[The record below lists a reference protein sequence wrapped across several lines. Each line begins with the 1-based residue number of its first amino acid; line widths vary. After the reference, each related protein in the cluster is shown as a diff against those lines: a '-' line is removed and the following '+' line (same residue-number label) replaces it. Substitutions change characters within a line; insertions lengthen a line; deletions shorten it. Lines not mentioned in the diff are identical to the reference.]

1 LKKISLK
8 KMIKHFGVMQGR
20 LLPKFKNRYQ
30 AHPLGYWKEE
40 FTIAKEIGLSYIE
53 FILDYNDYQ
62 ENPLMSDLGIKEIAD
77 IINNTGI
84 GVRSICADI
93 FMEAPLHSENNSIS
107 NTSKEILLKLI
118 KNSARLGITDI
129 VIPCVD
135 QSTLYGE
142 NDQMRLIEN
151 LSESI
156 DLATKLN
163 INLALET
170 DLAPLP
176 FLKLLN
182 KFESDIVKVN
192 YDIGNSAS
200 LGFDIYEEFKLYGNR
215 ISDIH
220 IKDRLLAGGSVVLG
234 AGNANFTSF
243 FEVFS
248 KIDFKGP
255 IVMQVYRDDEGV
267 EVFKKQFDWFKSKIK
282 NEYDCNYSS

>member
-1 LKKISLK
+1 
-8 KMIKHFGVMQGR
+8 MIKHFGIMQGR
-20 LLPKFKNRYQ
+20 LLPKFQNRYQ
-30 AHPLGYWKEE
+30 AHPLGYWKDE
-40 FTIAKEIGLSYIE
+40 FIIAKEIGLSYIE
-53 FILDYNDYQ
+53 FILDHNDYE
-62 ENPLMSDLGIKEIAD
+62 ENPLMSDSGIKQIQ
-77 IINNTGI
+77 NTIKKTGL

-107 NTSKEILLKLI
+107 STSKEILLKLI
-118 KNSARLGITDI
+118 VNASKLGVTDI

-135 QSTLYGE
+135 QSTLKGE
-142 NDQMRLIEN
+142 NDQNRLIKN
-151 LSESI
+151 LAESI
-156 DLATKLN
+156 KLANKLK

-176 FLKLLN
+176 FLELLN

-220 IKDRLLAGGSVVLG
+220 IKDRELGGGSVKLG
-234 AGNANFTSF
+234 AGNANFKSF

-255 IVMQVYRDDEGV
+255 IVMQVYRDDEGI
-267 EVFKKQFDWFKSKIK
+267 EIFKKQFDWFKLKIK
-282 NEYDCNYSS
+282 NEYDCNYTS

>member
-1 LKKISLK
+1 
-8 KMIKHFGVMQGR
+8 MINNFGIMQGR
-20 LLPKFKNRYQ
+20 LLPKFQNRYQ
-30 AHPLGYWKEE
+30 AHPLGYWKDE
-40 FTIAKEIGLSYIE
+40 FIIAKEIGLSYIE
-53 FILDYNDYQ
+53 FILDHNDYE
-62 ENPLMSDLGIKEIAD
+62 ENPLMSDSGIKQIQ
-77 IINNTGI
+77 NTIKKTGL

-107 NTSKEILLKLI
+107 STSKEILLKLI
-118 KNSARLGITDI
+118 VNASKLGVTDI

-135 QSTLYGE
+135 QSTLKGE
-142 NDQMRLIEN
+142 NDQNRLIKN
-151 LSESI
+151 LAESI
-156 DLATKLN
+156 KLANKLK

-176 FLKLLN
+176 FLELLN

-220 IKDRLLAGGSVVLG
+220 IKDRELGGGSVKLG
-234 AGNANFTSF
+234 AGNANFKSF

-255 IVMQVYRDDEGV
+255 IVMQVYRDDEGI
-267 EVFKKQFDWFKSKIK
+267 EIFKKQFDWFKLKIK
-282 NEYDCNYSS
+282 NEYDCNYTS

>member
-1 LKKISLK
+1 
-8 KMIKHFGVMQGR
+8 MIKNFGIMQGR
-20 LLPKFKNRYQ
+20 LLPKFQNRYQ
-30 AHPLGYWKEE
+30 AHPLGYWKDE
-40 FTIAKEIGLSYIE
+40 FIIAKEIGLSYIE
-53 FILDYNDYQ
+53 FILDHNDYE
-62 ENPLMSDLGIKEIAD
+62 ENPLMSDSGIKQIQ
-77 IINNTGI
+77 NTIKKTGL

-107 NTSKEILLKLI
+107 STSKEILLKLI
-118 KNSARLGITDI
+118 VNSSKLGVTDI

-135 QSTLYGE
+135 QSTLKGE
-142 NDQMRLIEN
+142 NDQNRLIKN
-151 LSESI
+151 LAESI
-156 DLATKLN
+156 KLANKLK

-176 FLKLLN
+176 FLELLN

-220 IKDRLLAGGSVVLG
+220 IKDRELGGGSVELG
-234 AGNANFTSF
+234 AGNANFKSF

-255 IVMQVYRDDEGV
+255 IVMQVYRDDEGI
-267 EVFKKQFDWFKSKIK
+267 EIFKKQFDWFKLKIK

>member
-1 LKKISLK
+1 
-8 KMIKHFGVMQGR
+8 MIKHFGIMQGR

-40 FTIAKEIGLSYIE
+40 FAIAKEIGLSYIE

-62 ENPLMSDLGIKEIAD
+62 ENPLMSDLGIKQIAD

-107 NTSKEILLKLI
+107 NNSKEILLKLVE
-118 KNSARLGITDI
+118 NSAKLGITDI

-220 IKDRLLAGGSVVLG
+220 IKDRELAGGSVVLG

-248 KIDFKGP
+248 KIDFNGP

-267 EVFKKQFDWFKSKIK
+267 EIFKQQFDWFKSKIK

>member
-1 LKKISLK
+1 
-8 KMIKHFGVMQGR
+8 MQGR
-20 LLPKFKNRYQ
+20 LLPKFQNRYQ

-53 FILDYNDYQ
+53 FILDHNDY
-62 ENPLMSDLGIKEIAD
+62 EKNPLMSDLGINEIEN
-77 IINNTGI
+77 IIQKTGI

-93 FMEAPLHSENNSIS
+93 FMEAPLHSDNNFIS

-118 KNSARLGITDI
+118 ENSAKLGITDI

-135 QSTLYGE
+135 QSTLKGE
-142 NDQMRLIEN
+142 TDQKRLIEN
-151 LSESI
+151 LKEPI
-156 DLATKLN
+156 NLANKRK

-170 DLAPLP
+170 DLAPIP
-176 FLKLLN
+176 FLNLLN
-182 KFESDIVKVN
+182 KLDAGVVKVN

-200 LGFDIYEEFKLYGNR
+200 LGFDIIEEFKLYGNR

-220 IKDRLLAGGSVVLG
+220 VKDRLLGGGSVVLG
-234 AGNANFTSF
+234 SGNANFKSF

-248 KIDFKGP
+248 IIDFKGP

-267 EVFKKQFDWFKSKIK
+267 EIFKKQFEWFKLKIK
-282 NEYDCNYSS
+282 NEYDCNYTS

>member
-1 LKKISLK
+1 
-8 KMIKHFGVMQGR
+8 MQGR

-40 FTIAKEIGLSYIE
+40 FAIAKEIGLSYIE

-107 NTSKEILLKLI
+107 NNSKEILLKLVE
-118 KNSARLGITDI
+118 NSAKLGITDI

-192 YDIGNSAS
+192 YDIGNSDS

-220 IKDRLLAGGSVVLG
+220 IKDRELAGGSVVLG

-248 KIDFKGP
+248 KIDFNDP

-267 EVFKKQFDWFKSKIK
+267 EIFKQQFDWLKSKIK

>member
-1 LKKISLK
+1 
-8 KMIKHFGVMQGR
+8 MQGR
-20 LLPKFKNRYQ
+20 LLPKFMNRYQ
-30 AHPLGYWKEE
+30 AHPLGYWKKE
-40 FTIAKEIGLSYIE
+40 FIIAKEIGLSYIE
-53 FILDYNDYQ
+53 FILDHNDYE
-62 ENPLMSDLGIKEIAD
+62 ENPLMLDSGIKQIQ
-77 IINNTGI
+77 NTIKKTGL

-107 NTSKEILLKLI
+107 STSKEILLKLI
-118 KNSARLGITDI
+118 VNASKLGVTDI

-135 QSTLYGE
+135 QSTLKGE
-142 NDQMRLIEN
+142 NDQNRLIKN
-151 LSESI
+151 LAESI
-156 DLATKLN
+156 KLANKLK

-176 FLKLLN
+176 FLELLN

-215 ISDIH
+215 ISDVH
-220 IKDRLLAGGSVVLG
+220 IKDRELGGGSVVLG
-234 AGNANFTSF
+234 TGNANFKSF

-248 KIDFKGP
+248 TLDFKGP
-255 IVMQVYRDDEGV
+255 IVMQVYRDDEGI
-267 EVFKKQFDWFKSKIK
+267 EIFKKQFDWFKEKIK

>member
-1 LKKISLK
+1 
-8 KMIKHFGVMQGR
+8 MIKHFGIMQGR

-40 FTIAKEIGLSYIE
+40 FAIAKEIGLSYIE

-107 NTSKEILLKLI
+107 NNSKEILLKLVE
-118 KNSARLGITDI
+118 NSAKLGITDI

-220 IKDRLLAGGSVVLG
+220 IKDRELAGGSVVLG

-248 KIDFKGP
+248 KIDFNGP

-267 EVFKKQFDWFKSKIK
+267 EIFKQQFDWLKSKIK

>member
-1 LKKISLK
+1 MSFTRN
-8 KMIKHFGVMQGR
+8 FGIMQGR

-30 AHPLGYWKEE
+30 AHPFGYWKDE
-40 FTIAKEIGLSYIE
+40 FTLANDIGLSYIE
-53 FILDYNDYQ
+53 FILDHNDY
-62 ENPLMSDLGIKEIAD
+62 EKNPLLSDLGINEIEA
-77 IINNTGI
+77 IIQKTGV

-93 FMEAPLHSENNSIS
+93 FMEAPLHSENSLIS
-107 NTSKEILLKLI
+107 HFSKKILIKLI
-118 KNSARLGITDI
+118 ENSSKLGITDI

-135 QSTLYGE
+135 QSTLKGE
-142 NDQMRLIEN
+142 SDQKRLIEN
-151 LSESI
+151 LSEPI
-156 DLATKLN
+156 NLATKQK

-170 DLAPLP
+170 DLAPIP
-176 FLKLLN
+176 FLNLLN
-182 KFESDIVKVN
+182 KLDSDVVKVN

-220 IKDRLLAGGSVVLG
+220 IKDRELAGGSVILG
-234 AGNANFTSF
+234 TGNANFTSF

-267 EVFKKQFDWFKSKIK
+267 EIFKKQFDWFKLKIK
-282 NEYDCNYSS
+282 NEYDCNYTS

>member
-1 LKKISLK
+1 
-8 KMIKHFGVMQGR
+8 MIKNFGIMQGR
-20 LLPKFKNRYQ
+20 LLPKFHNRYQ
-30 AHPLGYWKEE
+30 AHPLGYWKDE
-40 FTIAKEIGLSYIE
+40 FIIAKEIGLSYIE
-53 FILDYNDYQ
+53 FILDHNDYE
-62 ENPLMSDLGIKEIAD
+62 ENPLMSDSGIKQIQ
-77 IINNTGI
+77 NTIKKTGL

-93 FMEAPLHSENNSIS
+93 FMEAPLHSENKYIS
-107 NTSKEILLKLI
+107 STSKEILLKLI
-118 KNSARLGITDI
+118 VNASKLGVTDI

-135 QSTLYGE
+135 QSTLKGE
-142 NDQMRLIEN
+142 NDQNRLIKN
-151 LSESI
+151 LVESI
-156 DLATKLN
+156 ELANKLK

-176 FLKLLN
+176 FLELLN

-220 IKDRLLAGGSVVLG
+220 IKDRELGGGSVELG
-234 AGNANFTSF
+234 DGNANFTSF

-267 EVFKKQFDWFKSKIK
+267 EIFKKQFDWFKLKIK
-282 NEYDCNYSS
+282 NEYDCNYTS

>member
-1 LKKISLK
+1 
-8 KMIKHFGVMQGR
+8 MINHFGIMQGR

-30 AHPLGYWKEE
+30 AHPLGYWKDE

-53 FILDYNDYQ
+53 FIIDHNDY
-62 ENPLMSDLGIKEIAD
+62 EKNPLMSDLGIKEIEN
-77 IINNTGI
+77 IIQKTGI

-118 KNSARLGITDI
+118 KNSAKLGITDI

-135 QSTLYGE
+135 QSTLKGE
-142 NDQMRLIEN
+142 ADQNRLIEN
-151 LSESI
+151 LIEPI
-156 DLATKLN
+156 KLANKQK

-170 DLAPLP
+170 DLAPIP
-176 FLKLLN
+176 FLNLLN
-182 KFESDIVKVN
+182 KLDAGVVKVN

-200 LGFDIYEEFKLYGNR
+200 LGFDIFEEFKLYGNR

-220 IKDRLLAGGSVVLG
+220 IKDRVLGGGSVVLG
-234 AGNANFTSF
+234 AGNANFKSF

-267 EVFKKQFDWFKSKIK
+267 EIFKKQFDWFKKI
-282 NEYDCNYSS
+282 N

>member
-1 LKKISLK
+1 
-8 KMIKHFGVMQGR
+8 MIKHFGIMQGR

-30 AHPLGYWKEE
+30 AHPLGYWKDE

-53 FILDYNDYQ
+53 FILDHNDY
-62 ENPLMSDLGIKEIAD
+62 EKNPLMSDLGVNEIEN
-77 IINNTGI
+77 IIQKTGV

-93 FMEAPLHSENNSIS
+93 FMEAPLHSDNNFIS

-118 KNSARLGITDI
+118 ENSKKLGITDI

-135 QSTLYGE
+135 QSTLKGE
-142 NDQMRLIEN
+142 ADQKRLIEN
-151 LSESI
+151 LSEPI
-156 DLATKLN
+156 NLATKQK

-170 DLAPLP
+170 DLAPIP
-176 FLKLLN
+176 FLNLLN
-182 KFESDIVKVN
+182 KLDAGVVKVN

-200 LGFDIYEEFKLYGNR
+200 LGFDIFEEFKLYGNR

-220 IKDRLLAGGSVVLG
+220 IKDRELAGGSVVLG
-234 AGNANFTSF
+234 TGNANFESF

-248 KIDFKGP
+248 TIAFKGP

-267 EVFKKQFDWFKSKIK
+267 DIFKKQFEWFKLKIK
-282 NEYDCNYSS
+282 NEYNCNYTS

>member
-1 LKKISLK
+1 
-8 KMIKHFGVMQGR
+8 MQGR

-30 AHPLGYWKEE
+30 AHPLGYWKNE

-53 FILDYNDYQ
+53 FILDHNDY
-62 ENPLMSDLGIKEIAD
+62 EKNPLMSDLGINEIEK
-77 IINNTGI
+77 IIKKTGI

-93 FMEAPLHSENNSIS
+93 FMEAPLHSDNNFIS

-118 KNSARLGITDI
+118 ENSAKLGITDI

-135 QSTLYGE
+135 QSTLKGE
-142 NDQMRLIEN
+142 DDQTRLIEN
-151 LSESI
+151 LTEPI
-156 DLATKLN
+156 KFATKKK

-170 DLAPLP
+170 DLAPIP
-176 FLKLLN
+176 FLDLLN
-182 KFESDIVKVN
+182 KLDSDIVKVN

-200 LGFDIYEEFKLYGNR
+200 LGFDIFEEFKLYGNR

-220 IKDRLLAGGSVVLG
+220 IKDRELGGGSVVLG
-234 AGNANFTSF
+234 AGNANFKSF

-248 KIDFKGP
+248 TLDFKGP

-267 EVFKKQFDWFKSKIK
+267 EIFKKQFDWFKLKIK
-282 NEYDCNYSS
+282 NEYDCNYTS

>member
-1 LKKISLK
+1 
-8 KMIKHFGVMQGR
+8 MQGR
-20 LLPKFKNRYQ
+20 LLPKFHNRYQ
-30 AHPLGYWKEE
+30 AHPLGYWKDE
-40 FTIAKEIGLSYIE
+40 FIIAKEIGLSYIE
-53 FILDYNDYQ
+53 FILDHNDYE
-62 ENPLMSDLGIKEIAD
+62 ENPLMSDSGIKQIQ
-77 IINNTGI
+77 NTIKKTGL

-93 FMEAPLHSENNSIS
+93 FMEAPLHSENKYIS
-107 NTSKEILLKLI
+107 STSKEILLKLI
-118 KNSARLGITDI
+118 VNASKLGVTDI

-135 QSTLYGE
+135 QSTLKGE
-142 NDQMRLIEN
+142 NDQNRLIKN
-151 LSESI
+151 LVESI
-156 DLATKLN
+156 ELANKLK

-176 FLKLLN
+176 FLELLN

-220 IKDRLLAGGSVVLG
+220 IKDRELGGGSVELG
-234 AGNANFTSF
+234 DGNANFTSF

-267 EVFKKQFDWFKSKIK
+267 EIFKKQFDWFKLKIK
-282 NEYDCNYSS
+282 NEYDCNYTS